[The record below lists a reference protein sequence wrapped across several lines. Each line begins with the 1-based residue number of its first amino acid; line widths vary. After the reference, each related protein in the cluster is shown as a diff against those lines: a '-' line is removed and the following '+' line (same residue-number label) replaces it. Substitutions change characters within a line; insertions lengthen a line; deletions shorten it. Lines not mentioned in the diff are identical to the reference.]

1 MGNFMD
7 RDIFEDMKI
16 ETFTSLVSE
25 NCETVPVIEAV
36 PEIVVVGGVV
46 TSSARI
52 GVMVN
57 TVTKIMHNITL
68 HICFNFFI
76 CTFLSFR

>member
-1 MGNFMD
+1 MD

-46 TSSARI
+46 GNAGSGYLGEFSEWD
-52 GVMVN
+52 
-57 TVTKIMHNITL
+57 
-68 HICFNFFI
+68 
-76 CTFLSFR
+76 